1 MVRIKK
7 TNPIQPKK
15 PKKTVVKERSDKPY
29 CCICMDEIQPKK
41 LASLDVCNH
50 QYCKGCIE
58 TWAKTEN
65 SCPQCKRKFKKITHI
80 KKGCKKKKVSTE
92 VEDKRQRP
100 DHHGDDYEFGDD
112 DIEFGEEVG
121 PNLTVEAAM
130 MLNDNV
136 AAAFRALEASLRAS
150 AATHTPNA
158 RAILRAQISFTNV
171 CTDPNLCNELLTAG
185 VTPFDVPIHCLYE
198 LESRVN
204 IILFFWFD
212 DEFANILANLLV
224 ESRSRESAIQ
234 LFVKA
239 ECVFNVIHRFMSS
252 ITYTRNETTD
262 QTAVYR
268 LRDVW
273 HQLKTIVYGTEG
285 SAETP
290 VDVENMVERRAHP
303 AIPFGGICRHRILKS
318 IKEIASGEEHPTIY
332 I

>member
-1 MVRIKK
+1 MVRTKK
-7 TNPIQPKK
+7 TKPIQPKN
-15 PKKTVVKERSDKPY
+15 PKKTVVKDKPY
-29 CCICMDEIQPKK
+29 CCICMDEIKPKN

-50 QYCKGCIE
+50 KYCKGCIE

-65 SCPQCKRKFKKITHI
+65 SCPQCKRKFKKIVHI

-100 DHHGDDYEFGDD
+100 DHHRDD
-112 DIEFGEEVG
+112 DIVVGEEGG
-121 PNLTVEAAM
+121 PVLMTEAAM
-130 MLNDNV
+130 MLNDNT

-158 RAILRAQISFTNV
+158 RAILRAQIAFSNV
-171 CTDPNLCNELLTAG
+171 CTDPNLCNQLLTAG
-185 VTPFDVPIHCLYE
+185 VTPFDVPISRLYE

-224 ESRSRESAIQ
+224 ESRTRESTIQ

-239 ECVFNVIHRFMSS
+239 ECVFNVIHRFMSG
-252 ITYTRNETTD
+252 ITYLRNESTD

-273 HQLKTIVYGTEG
+273 LQLKTIVWGTEG
-285 SAETP
+285 SAENP
-290 VDVENMVERRAHP
+290 ADVENMVQRRAHP

>member
-29 CCICMDEIQPKK
+29 CCICMDEIQPKN

-80 KKGCKKKKVSTE
+80 KKGCKKKKVSTK

-100 DHHGDDYEFGDD
+100 DHHGDDYEFG
-112 DIEFGEEVG
+112 EEGG
-121 PNLTVEAAM
+121 PALTVEAAM

-150 AATHTPNA
+150 ATTRTPNS
-158 RAILRAQISFTNV
+158 RAILRAQIAFANV

-185 VTPFDVPIHCLYE
+185 VTPFDVPINSLYE

-212 DEFANILANLLV
+212 DEFANSLANLLI
-224 ESRSRESAIQ
+224 ESRSTSVTIQ

-252 ITYTRNETTD
+252 ITYIRNETTD

-268 LRDVW
+268 LRNIW
-273 HQLKTIVYGTEG
+273 LQLKTIVYGTEG

-290 VDVENMVERRAHP
+290 VDMENMVERRAHP